1 MEKRIE
7 KIEEEIIEINKYTEK
22 LAEAE
27 QYNNKLIEDVVNKL
41 EELKDFVKNHDSGE
55 KILER
60 AIKHKEKIFPAK
72 LFYDYYNA
80 VVPDGN
86 QWKSEEPSNK
96 KRIN

>member
-7 KIEEEIIEINKYTEK
+7 EIEEEIKEINKCKEK
-22 LAEAE
+22 LAEDI
-27 QYNNKLIEDVVNKL
+27 KLIEDVVNKL

-86 QWKSEEPSNK
+86 Q
-96 KRIN
+96 